1 MVINFS
7 KLNFRKRPNFII
19 RNFDGKAIGVLGH
32 IIKPEAIIRY
42 RDFSEISFTYPSHVN
57 GKKLSEYDLLTG
69 MRIIDVEGF
78 GQFILHNPAENDN
91 GVKSSKSC
99 SGYSL
104 EYEFTN
110 KSISLE
116 EGTYNFWNPFA
127 PDSTILGII
136 LSEMPSWSLGTV
148 SSSLIGKYR
157 TFSVD
162 GLSIY
167 DFMKS
172 ELEKTYECVFDF
184 DTYNR
189 KINVRNKYDT
199 VPTKPVYISTSNL
212 AKEIVVEEDIDD
224 LFTVLDV
231 NGADGVD
238 IRSVNPMGEN
248 RIYNLDS
255 YMTEEYF
262 SADII
267 QKWNR
272 WKITFESYQTLYYSI
287 VIAQNMQISRYA
299 TESAVLT
306 DMQGELTG
314 LESQKAALLQAVAMD
329 SSLQSKLNTVNSQI
343 KFKESEINSQN
354 SLLTTIQNQISNYTS
369 QLKQINKETAFS
381 SFFTDNELKIL
392 DRYFKCG
399 SLTDS
404 SFVASEVDSYSSE
417 SSVTRGLSS
426 VFNIANCTAVR
437 MATYTSDIT
446 FYTIR
451 GGFINVNDSQLKL
464 NADVVSGTLQVN
476 RDNTFVMSLYLN
488 QGSING
494 NTFPSGTLSLTGR
507 LYTNVSYGDTSIRIN
522 TSATTAYMTYET
534 SEYQRMS
541 IAWDLFEYGKDV
553 LDKKAYPVYHF
564 TVDSSNFFAIDD
576 FVSFAKEFTLGERIY
591 LHLNMGVIEPIVT
604 GVSVEFDDL
613 SKLELEFA
621 SDFQIKNGKFSFLDN
636 LDESVSISKT
646 LDFNQF
652 NYSNFVNSGANTNI
666 KKFMDSALDTMK
678 NMILSGTHNEITI
691 DQAGLR
697 CRKYDEASGG
707 YSPKQIWMAHNAL
720 MFTND
725 GWNSAT
731 IGIGEFV
738 DKNLGSLYGIVTP
751 ALVGTI
757 LAGNNLIIESE
768 KTDGGVAVFKMDGE
782 GASLHNASFNLYG
795 STGGR
800 IDLGAVF
807 GIVGGGDKNTMFYYN
822 SKGQPTGV
830 RTANNRSVTRIAN
843 LASNDTPN
851 ANFWIDMYGDVY
863 LKGTIDAVAGIF
875 RGSLEVG
882 GPTAFRVD
890 SQGNLSIGGTATNPN
905 FYVDANGNMRAK
917 SADIKGRVDASS
929 LYIGGRNIL
938 TNTSGSNNLATSSS
952 KIDSDYLDLYGIT
965 IRNKSTNAVTFQ
977 VTDNGAVTINGNIT
991 MGAGSSINWATVDE
1005 INPTMS
1011 QAYQR
1016 ANGAYNYA
1024 DDAWRYAGDAYTRAN
1039 GAYNLAYDALDDAD
1053 AAYRYANDAYNFAW
1067 DNRCNDLNVFNVLTS
1082 GGTRF
1087 GIFSDSYGGRL
1098 YINANYIRSGTID
1111 ADIVTLG
1118 TRTGGFCCAQGSD
1131 GIRVTNGAKMYG
1143 SAGPYADYYVFVSNA
1158 GALMSG
1164 GSAQFYCAGSSIH
1177 ANREIT
1183 VDSDR
1188 RFKNN
1193 ILYNID
1199 RYEDFFLK
1207 LNPAS
1212 FLLNKQEDK
1221 KRHIGF
1227 IAQDVEAVR
1236 NECGL
1241 SEDELALLETFERED
1256 ENSELQ
1262 TYYGIRYG
1270 EIIPVCVHM
1279 IQKLFKE
1286 IERLKCQ
1293 IKEDD

>member
-189 KINVRNKYDT
+189 KINVRNKYNT

-863 LKGTIDAVAGIF
+863 LKGTINAVAGIF

>member
-1 MVINFS
+1 MVVNFS
-7 KLNFRKRPNFII
+7 KIDLHKRPNFIV

-32 IIKPEAIIRY
+32 IINPTADIRY
-42 RDFSEISFTYPSHVN
+42 NEISQISFEYPSHVN
-57 GKKLSEYDLLTG
+57 GKKLNEYDLLTG

-78 GQFILHNPAENDN
+78 GQFTLHNPEENDK
-91 GVKSSKSC
+91 GVKSSKIC

-136 LSEMPSWSLGTV
+136 LSEMPSWNLGTV
-148 SSSLIGKYR
+148 STRLIGKYR

-162 GLSIY
+162 GVSIY

-172 ELEKTYECVFDF
+172 DLEKTYECIFDF
-184 DTYNR
+184 DTYKR
-189 KINVRNKYDT
+189 EINVRSKYDV
-199 VPTKPVYISTSNL
+199 VPTKPVYIATNNL
-212 AKEIVVEEDIDD
+212 AKEIVVEENIDD

-231 NGADGVD
+231 NGAEGVD

-262 SADII
+262 SASII
-267 QKWNR
+267 QKWNN
-272 WKITFESYQTLYYSI
+272 WKLTFENYQTLYYSL
-287 VIAQNMQISRYA
+287 VVAQNMQISRYA

-306 DMQGELTG
+306 DLQGELTG

-329 SSLQSKLNTVNSQI
+329 SSLNSKLSTINSQI
-343 KFKESEINSQN
+343 QAKENQITSQKN
-354 SLLTTIQNQISNYTS
+354 LLTQIKSQANSYTS

-417 SSVTRGLSS
+417 SSVVRNFSS
-426 VFNIANCTAVR
+426 TFEIENCTTVR
-437 MATYTSDIT
+437 MSTYTNDIT

-451 GGFINVNDSQLKL
+451 GGSINVNNAQFKL
-464 NADVVSGTLQVN
+464 NSEVVSGTLQVN
-476 RDNTFVMSLYLN
+476 RDNTFVMSLYLSR
-488 QGSING
+488 GTIND
-494 NTFPSGTLSLTGR
+494 NKFPSGTLSLTGR
-507 LYTNVSYGDTSIRIN
+507 LYTNVSYTDTSIRFN
-522 TSATTAYMTYET
+522 TSSTTAYMTYET

-541 IAWDLFEYGKDV
+541 IAWDLFEYGKEI
-553 LDKKAYPVYHF
+553 LDIKAYPVYHF

-591 LHLNMGVIEPIVT
+591 LHLSMGVIEPIVT
-604 GVSVEFDDL
+604 GISIDFDDL
-613 SKLELEFA
+613 TQLELEFA
-621 SDFQIKNGKFSFLDN
+621 SDFQVKNGKFSLLDN
-636 LDESVSISKT
+636 LDQSVSVSKT

-666 KKFMDSALDTMK
+666 KKFMESALDTMK

-725 GWNSAT
+725 GWNTAT

-768 KTDGGVAVFKMDGE
+768 KTDGGIAIFKMDGE

-830 RTANNRSVTRIAN
+830 RTEKNRSVTRIAY
-843 LASNDTPN
+843 LASGDVPN

-863 LKGTIDAVAGIF
+863 LKGVIDAVGGIF

-905 FYVDANGNMRAK
+905 FYVDANGNVRAK
-917 SADIKGRVDASS
+917 SADIKGRIDASS
-929 LYIGGRNIL
+929 LYVGGKNIL
-938 TNTSGSNNLATSSS
+938 TNTTGSNHLATGNS
-952 KIDSDYLDLYGIT
+952 KISSDYLDLYGIT
-965 IRNKSTNAVTFQ
+965 IRNKATNAVTFQ
-977 VTDNGAVTINGNIT
+977 VSDSGVITINGNVT
-991 MGAGSSINWATVDE
+991 MGAGSKIEWSTVDQIGE
-1005 INPTMS
+1005 DPSVTNLRNTVNNRVSDLQLDMTNMQNNINHQFNLITQDVDYKMSWMQDDINDLSYNLNLVKNNMLSQWEVQNIASTVITDKLIQAPTI
-1011 QAYQR
+1011 Q
-1016 ANGAYNYA
+1016 GAYIQ
-1024 DDAWRYAGDAYTRAN
+1024 
-1039 GAYNLAYDALDDAD
+1039 
-1053 AAYRYANDAYNFAW
+1053 
-1067 DNRCNDLNVFNVLTS
+1067 
-1082 GGTRF
+1082 GGTMQGVRF
-1087 GIFSDSYGGRL
+1087 Y
-1098 YINANYIRSGTID
+1098 
-1111 ADIVTLG
+1111 LG
-1118 TRTGGFCCAQGSD
+1118 SFGSIYDGYGSD
-1131 GIRVTNGAKMYG
+1131 GINWTELIQIESSRGIAISARDGLRLEAGDGLWLNCEVHVRV
-1143 SAGPYADYYVFVSNA
+1143 
-1158 GALMSG
+1158 G
-1164 GSAQFYCAGSSIH
+1164 GSWV
-1177 ANREIT
+1177 RL
-1183 VDSDR
+1183 SD
-1188 RFKNN
+1188 
-1193 ILYNID
+1193 
-1199 RYEDFFLK
+1199 
-1207 LNPAS
+1207 A
-1212 FLLNKQEDK
+1212 
-1221 KRHIGF
+1221 
-1227 IAQDVEAVR
+1227 
-1236 NECGL
+1236 L
-1241 SEDELALLETFERED
+1241 S
-1256 ENSELQ
+1256 
-1262 TYYGIRYG
+1262 
-1270 EIIPVCVHM
+1270 
-1279 IQKLFKE
+1279 K
-1286 IERLKCQ
+1286 
-1293 IKEDD
+1293 

>member
-189 KINVRNKYDT
+189 KINVRNKYNT

-1067 DNRCNDLNVFNVLTS
+1067 NNRCNDLNVFNVLTN

>member
-189 KINVRNKYDT
+189 KINVRNKYNT

-437 MATYTSDIT
+437 MATYTSNIT

-1143 SAGPYADYYVFVSNA
+1143 SAGPYTDYYVFVSNA

-1262 TYYGIRYG
+1262 IYYGIRYG

>member
-189 KINVRNKYDT
+189 KINVRNKYNT

-1053 AAYRYANDAYNFAW
+1053 AAYRYANDVYKFAW

>member
-116 EGTYNFWNPFA
+116 EGTYNFWNSFA

-399 SLTDS
+399 SLADS

-1262 TYYGIRYG
+1262 IYYGIRYG

>member
-1 MVINFS
+1 MVVNFS
-7 KLNFRKRPNFII
+7 KIDLHKRPNFIV

-32 IIKPEAIIRY
+32 IINPTADIRY
-42 RDFSEISFTYPSHVN
+42 NEISQISFEYPSHVN
-57 GKKLSEYDLLTG
+57 GKKLNEYDLLTG

-78 GQFILHNPAENDN
+78 GQFTLHNPEENDK
-91 GVKSSKSC
+91 GVKSSKIC

-136 LSEMPSWSLGTV
+136 LSEMPSWNLGTV
-148 SSSLIGKYR
+148 STRLIGKYR

-162 GLSIY
+162 GVSIY

-172 ELEKTYECVFDF
+172 DLEKTYECIFDF
-184 DTYNR
+184 DTYKR
-189 KINVRNKYDT
+189 EINVRSKYDV
-199 VPTKPVYISTSNL
+199 VPTKPVYIATNNL
-212 AKEIVVEEDIDD
+212 AKEIVVEENIDD

-231 NGADGVD
+231 NGAEGVD

-262 SADII
+262 SASII
-267 QKWNR
+267 QKWNN
-272 WKITFESYQTLYYSI
+272 WKLTFENYQTLYYSL
-287 VIAQNMQISRYA
+287 VVAQNMQISRYA

-306 DMQGELTG
+306 DLQGELTG

-329 SSLQSKLNTVNSQI
+329 SSLNSKLSTINSQI
-343 KFKESEINSQN
+343 QAKENQITSQKN
-354 SLLTTIQNQISNYTS
+354 LLTQIKSQANSYTS

-417 SSVTRGLSS
+417 SSVVRNFSS
-426 VFNIANCTAVR
+426 TFEIENCTTVR
-437 MATYTSDIT
+437 MSTYTNDIT

-451 GGFINVNDSQLKL
+451 GGSINVNNAQFKL
-464 NADVVSGTLQVN
+464 NSEVVSGTLQVN
-476 RDNTFVMSLYLN
+476 RDNTFVMSLYLSR
-488 QGSING
+488 GTIND
-494 NTFPSGTLSLTGR
+494 NKFPSGTLSLTGR
-507 LYTNVSYGDTSIRIN
+507 LYTNVSYTDTSIRFN
-522 TSATTAYMTYET
+522 TSSTTAYMTYET

-541 IAWDLFEYGKDV
+541 IAWDLFEYGKEI
-553 LDKKAYPVYHF
+553 LDIKAYPVYHF

-591 LHLNMGVIEPIVT
+591 LHLSMGVIEPIVT
-604 GVSVEFDDL
+604 GISIDFDDL
-613 SKLELEFA
+613 TQLELEFA
-621 SDFQIKNGKFSFLDN
+621 SDFQVKNGKFSWLDN
-636 LDESVSISKT
+636 LDQSVSVSKT

-666 KKFMDSALDTMK
+666 KKFMESALDTMK

-725 GWNSAT
+725 GWNTAT

-768 KTDGGVAVFKMDGE
+768 KTDGGIAIFKMDGE

-830 RTANNRSVTRIAN
+830 RTEKNRSVTRIAY
-843 LASNDTPN
+843 LASGDVPN

-863 LKGTIDAVAGIF
+863 LKGVIDAVGGIF

-905 FYVDANGNMRAK
+905 FYVDANGNVRAK
-917 SADIKGRVDASS
+917 SADIKGRIDASS
-929 LYIGGRNIL
+929 LYVGGKNIL
-938 TNTSGSNNLATSSS
+938 TNTTGSNHLATGNS
-952 KIDSDYLDLYGIT
+952 KISSDYLDLYGIT
-965 IRNKSTNAVTFQ
+965 IRNKATNAVTFQ
-977 VTDNGAVTINGNIT
+977 VSDSGVITINGNVT
-991 MGAGSSINWATVDE
+991 MGAGSKIEWSTVDQIGE
-1005 INPTMS
+1005 DPSVTNLRNTVNNRVSDLQLDMTNMQNNINHQFNLITQDVDYKMSWMQDDINDLSYNLNLVKNNMLSQWEVQNIASTVITDKLIQAPTI
-1011 QAYQR
+1011 Q
-1016 ANGAYNYA
+1016 GAYIQ
-1024 DDAWRYAGDAYTRAN
+1024 
-1039 GAYNLAYDALDDAD
+1039 
-1053 AAYRYANDAYNFAW
+1053 
-1067 DNRCNDLNVFNVLTS
+1067 
-1082 GGTRF
+1082 GGTMQGVRF
-1087 GIFSDSYGGRL
+1087 Y
-1098 YINANYIRSGTID
+1098 
-1111 ADIVTLG
+1111 LG
-1118 TRTGGFCCAQGSD
+1118 SFGSIYDGYGSD
-1131 GIRVTNGAKMYG
+1131 GINWTELIQIESSRGIAISARDGLRLEAGDGLWLNCEVHVRV
-1143 SAGPYADYYVFVSNA
+1143 
-1158 GALMSG
+1158 G
-1164 GSAQFYCAGSSIH
+1164 GSWV
-1177 ANREIT
+1177 RL
-1183 VDSDR
+1183 SD
-1188 RFKNN
+1188 
-1193 ILYNID
+1193 
-1199 RYEDFFLK
+1199 
-1207 LNPAS
+1207 A
-1212 FLLNKQEDK
+1212 
-1221 KRHIGF
+1221 
-1227 IAQDVEAVR
+1227 
-1236 NECGL
+1236 L
-1241 SEDELALLETFERED
+1241 S
-1256 ENSELQ
+1256 
-1262 TYYGIRYG
+1262 
-1270 EIIPVCVHM
+1270 
-1279 IQKLFKE
+1279 K
-1286 IERLKCQ
+1286 
-1293 IKEDD
+1293 

>member
-1143 SAGPYADYYVFVSNA
+1143 SAGPYADYYVFVSNT

-1262 TYYGIRYG
+1262 IYYGIRYG

>member
-1143 SAGPYADYYVFVSNA
+1143 SAGPSADYYVFVSNA

-1262 TYYGIRYG
+1262 IYYGIRYG

>member
-42 RDFSEISFTYPSHVN
+42 RDFSEIFFTYPSHVN

-78 GQFILHNPAENDN
+78 GQFILHNPAENDK

-553 LDKKAYPVYHF
+553 LYKKAYPVYHF

-1262 TYYGIRYG
+1262 IYYGIRYG

>member
-7 KLNFRKRPNFII
+7 KLNFRNRPNFII

-1262 TYYGIRYG
+1262 IYYGIRYG

>member
-1 MVINFS
+1 MVVNFS
-7 KLNFRKRPNFII
+7 KIDLRKRPNFIV
-19 RNFDGKAIGVLGH
+19 RNFDGTAIGVLGY
-32 IIKPEAIIRY
+32 IINPTAEIRY
-42 RDFSEISFTYPSHVN
+42 NEISEISFEYPSHVN
-57 GKKLSEYDLLTG
+57 GEKLNEYDLLTG

-78 GQFILHNPAENDN
+78 GQFTLHNPQENDN
-91 GVKSSKSC
+91 GVKSSKTC

-116 EGTYNFWNPFA
+116 EGTYNFWNPFT

-148 SSSLIGKYR
+148 SSRLIGKYR

-189 KINVRNKYDT
+189 KINVRSKYDAI
-199 VPTKPVYISTSNL
+199 PTKPVYISTNNL
-212 AKEIVVEEDIDD
+212 AKEISVEEDIDD

-255 YMTEEYF
+255 YMTKEYF
-262 SADII
+262 SESII
-267 QKWNR
+267 QKWNS
-272 WKITFESYQTLYYSI
+272 WKTTFDNNQPLYYSL
-287 VIAQNMQISRYA
+287 VIAQNMQISRYS

-306 DMQGELTG
+306 DLQGELTG

-329 SSLQSKLNTVNSQI
+329 SSLNSKLNTVNSQI
-343 KFKESEINSQN
+343 RSKEGEISSQKN
-354 SLLTTIQNQISNYTS
+354 LLTTIQNQIKGYTS

-381 SFFTDNELKIL
+381 AFFTDNELKIL

-417 SSVTRGLSS
+417 SSVIRGLSS
-426 VFNIANCTAVR
+426 VFNITNCTTIR
-437 MATYTSDIT
+437 KATYTSDIT

-451 GGFINVNDSQLKL
+451 GGTLNVNNSQLKL
-464 NADVVSGTLQVN
+464 DTEVVNGTLQVN

-488 QGSING
+488 RGSINSD
-494 NTFPSGTLSLTGR
+494 TFPSGTLSLTGR
-507 LYTNVSYGDTSIRIN
+507 LYTSVSYSDTSIRIA
-522 TSATTAYMTYET
+522 TSSTTAYMTYMT

-541 IAWDLFEYGKDV
+541 IAWDLFEYGKEV
-553 LDKKAYPVYHF
+553 LDTKAYPVYHF

-576 FVSFAKEFTLGERIY
+576 FISFAKEFTLGERIY
-591 LHLNMGVIEPIVT
+591 LHLSMGVIEPIVT
-604 GVSVEFDDL
+604 GVSIDFDDL
-613 SKLELEFA
+613 TQLELEFA
-621 SDFQIKNGKFSFLDN
+621 SDFQVKNGKFSWLDN
-636 LDESVSISKT
+636 LDQSVSISKT

-666 KKFMDSALDTMK
+666 KKFMESALDTMK

-768 KTDGGVAVFKMDGE
+768 KTDGGIAVFKMDGE

-795 STGGR
+795 SSGGR

-807 GIVGGGDKNTMFYYN
+807 GIVGGGNKNTLFYYN

-830 RTANNRSVTRIAN
+830 RTEKGRSVTRIAN
-843 LASNDTPN
+843 LTSNDAPN

-863 LKGTIDAVAGIF
+863 LKGTIDAVGGIF

-917 SADIKGRVDASS
+917 NGEFKGRVDASS
-929 LYIGGRNIL
+929 LYVGGRNIL
-938 TNTSGSNNLATSSS
+938 TNTTGSNNLATSSS

-965 IRNKSTNAVTFQ
+965 IRNKSTNGITFQ
-977 VTDNGAVTINGNIT
+977 VSDSGVVTINGNIT
-991 MGAGSSINWATVDE
+991 MGAGSKIQWNAVDQIGEDPSVTLLRNSVNNQVSNLQLDMTNMENSMNHQFNIINQNVDYRMSWMQDD
-1005 INPTMS
+1005 INDIEYNLNLVKNNMLSSWEVQNIASTLITDKLIQAPTI
-1011 QAYQR
+1011 Q
-1016 ANGAYNYA
+1016 GAYIQ
-1024 DDAWRYAGDAYTRAN
+1024 
-1039 GAYNLAYDALDDAD
+1039 
-1053 AAYRYANDAYNFAW
+1053 
-1067 DNRCNDLNVFNVLTS
+1067 
-1082 GGTRF
+1082 GGTMQGVRF
-1087 GIFSDSYGGRL
+1087 YLGSF
-1098 YINANYIRSGTID
+1098 GTIYD
-1111 ADIVTLG
+1111 G
-1118 TRTGGFCCAQGSD
+1118 YGSD
-1131 GIRVTNGAKMYG
+1131 GVNYTELVQIQSSRGIAISASNGLRLEGGGGIWLNGDVHVRV
-1143 SAGPYADYYVFVSNA
+1143 
-1158 GALMSG
+1158 G
-1164 GSAQFYCAGSSIH
+1164 GSWVNLATA
-1177 ANREIT
+1177 
-1183 VDSDR
+1183 
-1188 RFKNN
+1188 
-1193 ILYNID
+1193 
-1199 RYEDFFLK
+1199 
-1207 LNPAS
+1207 
-1212 FLLNKQEDK
+1212 
-1221 KRHIGF
+1221 
-1227 IAQDVEAVR
+1227 
-1236 NECGL
+1236 L
-1241 SEDELALLETFERED
+1241 S
-1256 ENSELQ
+1256 
-1262 TYYGIRYG
+1262 
-1270 EIIPVCVHM
+1270 
-1279 IQKLFKE
+1279 K
-1286 IERLKCQ
+1286 
-1293 IKEDD
+1293 

>member
-189 KINVRNKYDT
+189 KINVRNKYNT

-1183 VDSDR
+1183 IDSDR

>member
-189 KINVRNKYDT
+189 KINVRNKYNT

-1158 GALMSG
+1158 GASMSG

>member
-1 MVINFS
+1 LVINFS

-189 KINVRNKYDT
+189 KINVRNKYNT

-476 RDNTFVMSLYLN
+476 RDNTFIMSLYLN

-1053 AAYRYANDAYNFAW
+1053 AAYRYANDVYNFAW

>member
-1 MVINFS
+1 MVVNFS
-7 KLNFRKRPNFII
+7 KIDLRKRPNFIV
-19 RNFDGKAIGVLGH
+19 RNFDGTAIGVLGH
-32 IIKPEAIIRY
+32 IINPTAEIRY
-42 RDFSEISFTYPSHVN
+42 NEISEIAFEYPSHIN

-69 MRIIDVEGF
+69 MRIVDVEGF
-78 GQFILHNPAENDN
+78 GQFILHNPEENDT
-91 GVKSSKSC
+91 GVKASKTC

-116 EGTYNFWNPFA
+116 EGTYNFWNPFT

-148 SSSLIGKYR
+148 SSRLIGKYR

-189 KINVRNKYDT
+189 RINVRSKYDA
-199 VPTKPVYISTSNL
+199 VPTKPVYISTNNL

-255 YMTEEYF
+255 YMTKEYF
-262 SADII
+262 SESII
-267 QKWNR
+267 QKWNN
-272 WKITFESYQTLYYSI
+272 WKTTFDSYQTLYYSL

-306 DMQGELTG
+306 DLQGELTG

-329 SSLQSKLNTVNSQI
+329 SSLNSKLNTVNSQI
-343 KFKESEINSQN
+343 RSKESEISSQKN
-354 SLLTTIQNQISNYTS
+354 LLTTIQNQVAGYTN

-404 SFVASEVDSYSSE
+404 SFVASEVDSYSAE
-417 SSVTRGLSS
+417 SSVIRGLSS
-426 VFNIANCTAVR
+426 VFNITNCTTVR
-437 MATYTSDIT
+437 RTTYTSDIT

-451 GGFINVNDSQLKL
+451 GGTINVSNSQLKL
-464 NADVVSGTLQVN
+464 NAEVVNGTLQVN

-488 QGSING
+488 RGSINDT
-494 NTFPSGTLSLTGR
+494 TFPSGTLSLTGS
-507 LYTNVSYGDTSIRIN
+507 LYTNVSYTDTSIRIT
-522 TSATTAYMTYET
+522 TSSTTAYMTYVA

-541 IAWDLFEYGKDV
+541 IAWDLFEYGKEV

-591 LHLNMGVIEPIVT
+591 LHLSMGVIEPIVT
-604 GVSVEFDDL
+604 GVSIEFDDL
-613 SKLELEFA
+613 TKLELEFA
-621 SDFQIKNGKFSFLDN
+621 SDFQVKNGKFSWLDN
-636 LDESVSISKT
+636 LDQSVSISKT

-666 KKFMDSALDTMK
+666 KKFMESALDTMK

-725 GWNSAT
+725 GWNTAT

-795 STGGR
+795 NSGGR

-807 GIVGGGDKNTMFYYN
+807 GIVGGGDKNTLFYYN

-830 RTANNRSVTRIAN
+830 RTEKNRSVTRIAN
-843 LASNDTPN
+843 LASGDVPN

-863 LKGTIDAVAGIF
+863 LKGVIDAVGGIF

-905 FYVDANGNMRAK
+905 FYVDANGNVRAK
-917 SADIKGRVDASS
+917 SADIKGRIDASS
-929 LYIGGRNIL
+929 LYVGGKNIL
-938 TNTSGSNNLATSSS
+938 TNTTGSNHLATSSS

-965 IRNKSTNAVTFQ
+965 IRNKATNAVTFQ
-977 VTDNGAVTINGNIT
+977 VSDSGIVTINGNIT
-991 MGAGSSINWATVDE
+991 MGAGSRIEWNAVDQVGEDPKVTDLRNTVNNRVSDLQLDMTNLQNNVNHQFNMITQDVDYRMSWMQDDINDISYNLNLVQNNMLSQWEVQNIASTVITDTL
-1005 INPTMS
+1005 IRAPTI
-1011 QAYQR
+1011 Q
-1016 ANGAYNYA
+1016 GAYIQ
-1024 DDAWRYAGDAYTRAN
+1024 
-1039 GAYNLAYDALDDAD
+1039 
-1053 AAYRYANDAYNFAW
+1053 
-1067 DNRCNDLNVFNVLTS
+1067 
-1082 GGTRF
+1082 GGTMQGVRF
-1087 GIFSDSYGGRL
+1087 YLGSF
-1098 YINANYIRSGTID
+1098 GTIYD
-1111 ADIVTLG
+1111 G
-1118 TRTGGFCCAQGSD
+1118 YGSD
-1131 GIRVTNGAKMYG
+1131 GISYTDLVQIQSSRGIAISASNGLRLDAGGGIWLNGDVHVRV
-1143 SAGPYADYYVFVSNA
+1143 
-1158 GALMSG
+1158 G
-1164 GSAQFYCAGSSIH
+1164 GSWVNLATA
-1177 ANREIT
+1177 
-1183 VDSDR
+1183 
-1188 RFKNN
+1188 
-1193 ILYNID
+1193 
-1199 RYEDFFLK
+1199 
-1207 LNPAS
+1207 
-1212 FLLNKQEDK
+1212 LNK
-1221 KRHIGF
+1221 
-1227 IAQDVEAVR
+1227 
-1236 NECGL
+1236 
-1241 SEDELALLETFERED
+1241 
-1256 ENSELQ
+1256 
-1262 TYYGIRYG
+1262 
-1270 EIIPVCVHM
+1270 
-1279 IQKLFKE
+1279 
-1286 IERLKCQ
+1286 
-1293 IKEDD
+1293 

>member
-952 KIDSDYLDLYGIT
+952 KSL
-965 IRNKSTNAVTFQ
+965 F
-977 VTDNGAVTINGNIT
+977 NI
-991 MGAGSSINWATVDE
+991 
-1005 INPTMS
+1005 
-1011 QAYQR
+1011 
-1016 ANGAYNYA
+1016 
-1024 DDAWRYAGDAYTRAN
+1024 
-1039 GAYNLAYDALDDAD
+1039 
-1053 AAYRYANDAYNFAW
+1053 F
-1067 DNRCNDLNVFNVLTS
+1067 
-1082 GGTRF
+1082 
-1087 GIFSDSYGGRL
+1087 
-1098 YINANYIRSGTID
+1098 
-1111 ADIVTLG
+1111 
-1118 TRTGGFCCAQGSD
+1118 
-1131 GIRVTNGAKMYG
+1131 
-1143 SAGPYADYYVFVSNA
+1143 
-1158 GALMSG
+1158 
-1164 GSAQFYCAGSSIH
+1164 
-1177 ANREIT
+1177 
-1183 VDSDR
+1183 
-1188 RFKNN
+1188 
-1193 ILYNID
+1193 
-1199 RYEDFFLK
+1199 
-1207 LNPAS
+1207 
-1212 FLLNKQEDK
+1212 
-1221 KRHIGF
+1221 
-1227 IAQDVEAVR
+1227 
-1236 NECGL
+1236 
-1241 SEDELALLETFERED
+1241 
-1256 ENSELQ
+1256 
-1262 TYYGIRYG
+1262 
-1270 EIIPVCVHM
+1270 
-1279 IQKLFKE
+1279 
-1286 IERLKCQ
+1286 
-1293 IKEDD
+1293 

>member
-78 GQFILHNPAENDN
+78 GQFILHNPEENDN

-116 EGTYNFWNPFA
+116 EGTYNFWNPFT

-136 LSEMPSWSLGTV
+136 LSEMPSWSLGTI

-189 KINVRNKYDT
+189 KINVRNKYDA

-238 IRSVNPMGEN
+238 IRSVNPTGEN

-255 YMTEEYF
+255 YMTEKYF
-262 SADII
+262 SVDII

-272 WKITFESYQTLYYSI
+272 WKTTFESYQTLYYSI
-287 VIAQNMQISRYA
+287 VIAQNMQISRHA

-426 VFNIANCTAVR
+426 VFNITNCTAIR
-437 MATYTSDIT
+437 KATYTSDIT

-451 GGFINVNDSQLKL
+451 GGSINVNNSQLKL

-494 NTFPSGTLSLTGR
+494 NLFPSGTLSLTGR
-507 LYTNVSYGDTSIRIN
+507 LYTNVSYDDTYIRIS

-591 LHLNMGVIEPIVT
+591 LHLNMGVIKPIVT

-697 CRKYDEASGG
+697 CRKYDETSGS

-800 IDLGAVF
+800 IDLGAVL
-807 GIVGGGDKNTMFYYN
+807 GIVGGGNKNTMFYYN

-830 RTANNRSVTRIAN
+830 RTAKNRSVTRIAN
-843 LASNDTPN
+843 LASGDTPN

-882 GPTAFRVD
+882 GSTAFRVD

-917 SADIKGRVDASS
+917 SANIKGRVDASS

-1016 ANGAYNYA
+1016 ANGAYNHA

-1039 GAYNLAYDALDDAD
+1039 GAYNLAYDAIDDAD
-1053 AAYRYANDAYNFAW
+1053 AAYRHANDAYNFAW

-1082 GGTRF
+1082 GGTQF

-1143 SAGPYADYYVFVSNA
+1143 SAGPYADYYVFVSDA
-1158 GALMSG
+1158 GAIMSG
-1164 GSAQFYCAGSSIH
+1164 GSAQFYCASSSIH

>member
-189 KINVRNKYDT
+189 KINVRNKYNT

-725 GWNSAT
+725 GWNTAT

>member
-1 MVINFS
+1 MVVNFS
-7 KLNFRKRPNFII
+7 KIDLHKRPNFIV

-32 IIKPEAIIRY
+32 IINPTADIQY
-42 RDFSEISFTYPSHVN
+42 NEISQISFEYPSHVN
-57 GKKLSEYDLLTG
+57 GKKLNEYDLLTG

-78 GQFILHNPAENDN
+78 GQFTLHNPEENDK
-91 GVKSSKSC
+91 GVKSSKIC

-136 LSEMPSWSLGTV
+136 LSEMPSWNLGTV
-148 SSSLIGKYR
+148 STRLIGKYR

-162 GLSIY
+162 GVSIY

-172 ELEKTYECVFDF
+172 DLEKTYECIFDF
-184 DTYNR
+184 DTYKR
-189 KINVRNKYDT
+189 EINVRSKYDV
-199 VPTKPVYISTSNL
+199 VPTKPVYIATNNL
-212 AKEIVVEEDIDD
+212 AKEIVVEENIDD

-231 NGADGVD
+231 NGAEGVD

-262 SADII
+262 SASII
-267 QKWNR
+267 QKWNN
-272 WKITFESYQTLYYSI
+272 WKLTFENYQTLYYSL
-287 VIAQNMQISRYA
+287 VVAQNMQISRYA

-306 DMQGELTG
+306 DLQGELTG

-329 SSLQSKLNTVNSQI
+329 SSLNSKLSTINSQI
-343 KFKESEINSQN
+343 QAKENQITSQKN
-354 SLLTTIQNQISNYTS
+354 LLTQIKSQANSYTS

-417 SSVTRGLSS
+417 SSVVRNFSS
-426 VFNIANCTAVR
+426 TFEIENCTTVR
-437 MATYTSDIT
+437 MSTYTNDIT

-451 GGFINVNDSQLKL
+451 GGSINVNNAQFKL
-464 NADVVSGTLQVN
+464 NSEVVSGTLQVN
-476 RDNTFVMSLYLN
+476 RDNTFVMSLYLSR
-488 QGSING
+488 GTIND
-494 NTFPSGTLSLTGR
+494 NKFPSGTLSLTGR
-507 LYTNVSYGDTSIRIN
+507 LYTNVSYTDTSIRFN
-522 TSATTAYMTYET
+522 TSSTTAYMTYET

-541 IAWDLFEYGKDV
+541 IAWDLFEYGKEI
-553 LDKKAYPVYHF
+553 LDIKAYPVYHF

-591 LHLNMGVIEPIVT
+591 LHLSMGVIEPIVT
-604 GVSVEFDDL
+604 GISIDFDDL
-613 SKLELEFA
+613 TQLELEFA
-621 SDFQIKNGKFSFLDN
+621 SDFQVKNGKFSWLDN
-636 LDESVSISKT
+636 LDQSVSVSKT

-666 KKFMDSALDTMK
+666 KKFMESALDTMK

-725 GWNSAT
+725 GWNTAT

-768 KTDGGVAVFKMDGE
+768 KTDGGIAIFKMDGE

-830 RTANNRSVTRIAN
+830 RTEKNRSVTRIAY
-843 LASNDTPN
+843 LASGDVPN

-863 LKGTIDAVAGIF
+863 LKGVIDAVGGIF

-905 FYVDANGNMRAK
+905 FYVDANGNVRAK
-917 SADIKGRVDASS
+917 SADIKGRIDASS
-929 LYIGGRNIL
+929 LYVGGKNIL
-938 TNTSGSNNLATSSS
+938 TNTTGSNHLATGNS
-952 KIDSDYLDLYGIT
+952 KISSDYLDLYGIT
-965 IRNKSTNAVTFQ
+965 IRNKATNAVTFQ
-977 VTDNGAVTINGNIT
+977 VSDSGVITINGNVT
-991 MGAGSSINWATVDE
+991 MGAGSKIEWSTVDQIGE
-1005 INPTMS
+1005 DPSVTNLRNTVNNRVSDLQLDMTNMQNNINHQFNLITQDVDYKMSWMQDDINDLSYNLNLVKNNMLSQWEVQNIASTVITDKLIQAPTI
-1011 QAYQR
+1011 Q
-1016 ANGAYNYA
+1016 GAYIQ
-1024 DDAWRYAGDAYTRAN
+1024 
-1039 GAYNLAYDALDDAD
+1039 
-1053 AAYRYANDAYNFAW
+1053 
-1067 DNRCNDLNVFNVLTS
+1067 
-1082 GGTRF
+1082 GGTMQGVRF
-1087 GIFSDSYGGRL
+1087 Y
-1098 YINANYIRSGTID
+1098 
-1111 ADIVTLG
+1111 LG
-1118 TRTGGFCCAQGSD
+1118 SFGSIYDGYGSD
-1131 GIRVTNGAKMYG
+1131 GINWTELIQIESSRGIAISARDGLRLEAGDGLWLNCEVHVRV
-1143 SAGPYADYYVFVSNA
+1143 
-1158 GALMSG
+1158 G
-1164 GSAQFYCAGSSIH
+1164 GSWV
-1177 ANREIT
+1177 RL
-1183 VDSDR
+1183 SD
-1188 RFKNN
+1188 
-1193 ILYNID
+1193 
-1199 RYEDFFLK
+1199 
-1207 LNPAS
+1207 A
-1212 FLLNKQEDK
+1212 
-1221 KRHIGF
+1221 
-1227 IAQDVEAVR
+1227 
-1236 NECGL
+1236 L
-1241 SEDELALLETFERED
+1241 S
-1256 ENSELQ
+1256 
-1262 TYYGIRYG
+1262 
-1270 EIIPVCVHM
+1270 
-1279 IQKLFKE
+1279 K
-1286 IERLKCQ
+1286 
-1293 IKEDD
+1293 

>member
-1 MVINFS
+1 MVVNFS
-7 KLNFRKRPNFII
+7 KIDLHKRPNFII

-32 IIKPEAIIRY
+32 IINPTAAIRY
-42 RDFSEISFTYPSHVN
+42 NEISEIAFEYPSHDN

-78 GQFILHNPAENDN
+78 GQFTLHNPEINDN
-91 GVKSSKSC
+91 GVKSSKIC

-116 EGTYNFWNPFA
+116 EGTYNFWNPFT

-148 SSSLIGKYR
+148 SSRLIGKYR

-189 KINVRNKYDT
+189 RINVRSKYDA
-199 VPTKPVYISTSNL
+199 VPTKPVYISTNNL

-255 YMTEEYF
+255 YMTKEYF
-262 SADII
+262 SDSII

-272 WKITFESYQTLYYSI
+272 WKTTFDSYQTLYYSL
-287 VIAQNMQISRYA
+287 VVAQNMQISRYT

-306 DMQGELTG
+306 DLQGELTG

-329 SSLQSKLNTVNSQI
+329 SSLNSKLNTVNAQI
-343 KFKESEINSQN
+343 HSKENEINSQKN
-354 SLLTTIQNQISNYTS
+354 LLTTIQSQVKSYTN
-369 QLKQINKETAFS
+369 QLKQINQETAFS

-417 SSVTRGLSS
+417 SSVVCGLSS
-426 VFNIANCTAVR
+426 VFNITNCTTVR
-437 MATYTSDIT
+437 KTTYTSDIT

-451 GGFINVNDSQLKL
+451 GGTIDVNNSQLKL
-464 NADVVSGTLQVN
+464 NSEVVNGTLQVN

-488 QGSING
+488 RGSING

-507 LYTNVSYGDTSIRIN
+507 LYTSVTYSDTSIRIA
-522 TSATTAYMTYET
+522 TSSTTAYMTYMT

-541 IAWDLFEYGKDV
+541 IAWDLFEYGKEV
-553 LDKKAYPVYHF
+553 LEKKAYPVYHF

-591 LHLNMGVIEPIVT
+591 LHLSMGVIEPIVT
-604 GVSVEFDDL
+604 GISIEFDDL
-613 SKLELEFA
+613 TQLELEFA
-621 SDFQIKNGKFSFLDN
+621 SDFQVKNGKFSWLDN
-636 LDESVSISKT
+636 LDQSVSVSKT

-666 KKFMDSALDTMK
+666 KKFMESALDTMK

-697 CRKYDEASGG
+697 CRKYDESSGG

-725 GWNSAT
+725 GWNTAT

-768 KTDGGVAVFKMDGE
+768 KTDGGIAIFKMDGE

-830 RTANNRSVTRIAN
+830 RTEKNRSVTRIAN
-843 LASNDTPN
+843 LASGDAPN
-851 ANFWIDMYGDVY
+851 ANFWIDMYGDVF
-863 LKGTIDAVAGIF
+863 LKGIIDAVGGIF

-905 FYVDANGNMRAK
+905 FYVDANGNVRAK
-917 SADIKGRVDASS
+917 NGDFKGRIDASS
-929 LYIGGRNIL
+929 LYVGGKNIL
-938 TNTSGSNNLATSSS
+938 TNTTGSNHLATSSS

-965 IRNKSTNAVTFQ
+965 IRNKATNAVTFQ
-977 VTDNGAVTINGNIT
+977 VSDSGIVTINGNVT
-991 MGAGSSINWATVDE
+991 MGAGSKIEWSTVDQIGE
-1005 INPTMS
+1005 DPSVTILRNTVNNQVSNLQIDMTNMENSMNHQFNLINQNVDYRMSWMQDDIDDISYNLNLVKNNMLSSWEVQNIASTVITDKLIQAPTI
-1011 QAYQR
+1011 Q
-1016 ANGAYNYA
+1016 GAYIQ
-1024 DDAWRYAGDAYTRAN
+1024 
-1039 GAYNLAYDALDDAD
+1039 
-1053 AAYRYANDAYNFAW
+1053 
-1067 DNRCNDLNVFNVLTS
+1067 
-1082 GGTRF
+1082 GGTMQGVRF
-1087 GIFSDSYGGRL
+1087 YLGSYGSIYDG
-1098 YINANYIRSGTID
+1098 Y
-1111 ADIVTLG
+1111 
-1118 TRTGGFCCAQGSD
+1118 GSD
-1131 GIRVTNGAKMYG
+1131 GVRWTELIQIESSRGIAISASDGLRLEGGGGIWLNGDVHVRV
-1143 SAGPYADYYVFVSNA
+1143 
-1158 GALMSG
+1158 G
-1164 GSAQFYCAGSSIH
+1164 GSWV
-1177 ANREIT
+1177 T
-1183 VDSDR
+1183 LSD
-1188 RFKNN
+1188 
-1193 ILYNID
+1193 
-1199 RYEDFFLK
+1199 
-1207 LNPAS
+1207 A
-1212 FLLNKQEDK
+1212 
-1221 KRHIGF
+1221 
-1227 IAQDVEAVR
+1227 
-1236 NECGL
+1236 L
-1241 SEDELALLETFERED
+1241 S
-1256 ENSELQ
+1256 
-1262 TYYGIRYG
+1262 
-1270 EIIPVCVHM
+1270 
-1279 IQKLFKE
+1279 K
-1286 IERLKCQ
+1286 
-1293 IKEDD
+1293 

>member
-299 TESAVLT
+299 TESAVLI

-1262 TYYGIRYG
+1262 IYYGIRYG

>member
-1 MVINFS
+1 MVINFA
-7 KLNFRKRPNFII
+7 KIDLRKRPNFIV
-19 RNFDGKAIGVLGH
+19 RNFDGTAIGVLGN
-32 IIKPEAIIRY
+32 ILRPTAQIRY
-42 RDFSEISFTYPSHVN
+42 NEVSEIEFEYPKYVN
-57 GKKLSEYDLLTG
+57 GKKLNEYDLLTG
-69 MRIIDVEGF
+69 MRIIDVDGF
-78 GQFILHNPAENDN
+78 GQFVLHNPEETDD
-91 GVKSSKSC
+91 GVKSIKTC

-116 EGTYNFWNPFA
+116 EGTYNFWNPFT

-148 SSSLIGKYR
+148 SNRLIGKYR

-162 GLSIY
+162 GKSIY

-172 ELEKTYECVFDF
+172 DLEKTYECVFD
-184 DTYNR
+184 YNR
-189 KINVRNKYDT
+189 KINVRSTYDAI
-199 VPTKPVYISTSNL
+199 PTKPVYIATTNL

-248 RIYNLDS
+248 KIYNLDS

-262 SADII
+262 SPSII
-267 QKWNR
+267 SKWNR
-272 WKITFESYQTLYYSI
+272 WKVTFDGYQTLYYSL
-287 VIAQNMQISRYA
+287 VVAQNMQISRYS

-306 DMQGELTG
+306 DLQGELTA
-314 LESQKAALLQAVAMD
+314 LESKKAALIQAVAMD
-329 SSLQSKLNTVNSQI
+329 SKMQSQLNTTN
-343 KFKESEINSQN
+343 SEIRAKENEISSQKN
-354 SLLTTIQNQISNYTS
+354 LLTQIQNQVNNYTS

-404 SFVASEVDSYSSE
+404 SFVASSVDSYSAE
-417 SSVTRGLSS
+417 SSITRGISAAFNLS
-426 VFNIANCTAVR
+426 NCTTVR
-437 MATYTSDIT
+437 RSTYTSDIT

-451 GGFINVNDSQLKL
+451 GGDINVNNTQLKL
-464 NADVVSGTLQVN
+464 SSEIVNGTLQVN
-476 RDNTFVMSLYLN
+476 RDNTFVMSLYLGR
-488 QGSING
+488 GSING
-494 NTFPSGTLSLTGR
+494 ESFPSGTLSLTGR
-507 LYTNVSYGDTSIRIN
+507 LYTSVSYTDTSLRIS
-522 TSATTAYMTYET
+522 TSSTTAYMTYEV

-541 IAWDLFEYGKDV
+541 IAWDLYEYGKEV
-553 LDKKAYPVYHF
+553 LDKKSSAVYHF
-564 TVDSSNFFAIDD
+564 SVDSSNFFAIDD
-576 FVSFAKEFTLGERIY
+576 FISFAKEFTLGERIY
-591 LHLNMGVIEPIVT
+591 LHIGMGVIEPIVT
-604 GVSVEFDDL
+604 GVEVEFDDL
-613 SKLELEFA
+613 TALELEFA
-621 SDFQIKNGKFSFLDN
+621 SDFQVKNGKFSWLDN
-636 LDESVSISKT
+636 LDQSVSISKT

-666 KKFMDSALDTMK
+666 KKFMESALDTMK

-768 KTDGGVAVFKMDGE
+768 KTDGGIAVFKMDGE

-795 STGGR
+795 SSGGR

-830 RTANNRSVTRIAN
+830 RTEKGRSVTRISS
-843 LASNDTPN
+843 LSSGDVPN

-863 LKGTIDAVAGIF
+863 LKGTIDAVSGIF

-890 SQGNLSIGGTATNPN
+890 KQGNLSIGGTATNPN
-905 FYVDANGNMRAK
+905 FYVDANGNMKAK

-929 LYIGGRNIL
+929 LYIGGKNIL
-938 TNTSGSNNLATSSS
+938 TNTSGSNHLATGSS

-965 IRNKSTNAVTFQ
+965 IRNKNTNGVTFQ
-977 VTDNGAVTINGNIT
+977 VSDSGVVTINGNIT
-991 MGAGSSINWATVDE
+991 MGAGSVINWATVDQSGE
-1005 INPTMS
+1005 NPQVTSLRNTVNNQISGLQTDMSNMRYDMNHQFNIINQDIDYRMSWMRDDINDIEYNLRLVQDNMLSNWEVQNIASTVITNKLIQAPTI
-1011 QAYQR
+1011 Q
-1016 ANGAYNYA
+1016 GAYIQ
-1024 DDAWRYAGDAYTRAN
+1024 
-1039 GAYNLAYDALDDAD
+1039 
-1053 AAYRYANDAYNFAW
+1053 
-1067 DNRCNDLNVFNVLTS
+1067 
-1082 GGTRF
+1082 GGTMQGVRF
-1087 GIFSDSYGGRL
+1087 Y
-1098 YINANYIRSGTID
+1098 
-1111 ADIVTLG
+1111 LG
-1118 TRTGGFCCAQGSD
+1118 SFGSIYDGYGSD
-1131 GIRVTNGAKMYG
+1131 GVRRTDLVYIESSRGIAIAASEGMRLEAGGGLWLNCDVHVRVGGRWTTL
-1143 SAGPYADYYVFVSNA
+1143 DE
-1158 GALMSG
+1158 ALS
-1164 GSAQFYCAGSSIH
+1164 
-1177 ANREIT
+1177 
-1183 VDSDR
+1183 
-1188 RFKNN
+1188 K
-1193 ILYNID
+1193 
-1199 RYEDFFLK
+1199 
-1207 LNPAS
+1207 
-1212 FLLNKQEDK
+1212 
-1221 KRHIGF
+1221 
-1227 IAQDVEAVR
+1227 
-1236 NECGL
+1236 
-1241 SEDELALLETFERED
+1241 
-1256 ENSELQ
+1256 
-1262 TYYGIRYG
+1262 
-1270 EIIPVCVHM
+1270 
-1279 IQKLFKE
+1279 
-1286 IERLKCQ
+1286 
-1293 IKEDD
+1293 

>member
-272 WKITFESYQTLYYSI
+272 WKITFESYQTLYHSI

-1262 TYYGIRYG
+1262 IYYGIRYG

>member
-189 KINVRNKYDT
+189 KINVRNKYNT

-1143 SAGPYADYYVFVSNA
+1143 SAGPYTDYYVFVSNA

>member
-1 MVINFS
+1 MVINFA
-7 KLNFRKRPNFII
+7 KIDLRKRPNFIV
-19 RNFDGKAIGVLGH
+19 RNFDGTAIGVLGN
-32 IIKPEAIIRY
+32 ILRPTAQIRY
-42 RDFSEISFTYPSHVN
+42 NEVSEIEFEYPKYIN
-57 GKKLSEYDLLTG
+57 GKKLNEYDLLTG

-78 GQFILHNPAENDN
+78 GQFILHNPVENDN

-189 KINVRNKYDT
+189 KINVRNKYNT

-255 YMTEEYF
+255 YITEEYF

-329 SSLQSKLNTVNSQI
+329 SSLQSNLNTVNSQI

>member
-189 KINVRNKYDT
+189 KINVRNKYNT

-1053 AAYRYANDAYNFAW
+1053 VAYRYANDAYNFAW
-1067 DNRCNDLNVFNVLTS
+1067 NNRCNDLNVFNVLTS

>member
-381 SFFTDNELKIL
+381 SFFTDKELKIL

-1262 TYYGIRYG
+1262 IYYGIRYG

>member
-189 KINVRNKYDT
+189 KINVRNKYNT

-476 RDNTFVMSLYLN
+476 RDNTFIMSLYLN

-1053 AAYRYANDAYNFAW
+1053 AAYRYANDVYNFAW

>member
-1 MVINFS
+1 MVINFA
-7 KLNFRKRPNFII
+7 KIDLRKRPNFIV
-19 RNFDGKAIGVLGH
+19 RNFDGTAIGVLGN
-32 IIKPEAIIRY
+32 ILRPTAQIRY
-42 RDFSEISFTYPSHVN
+42 NEVSEIEFEYPKYVN
-57 GKKLSEYDLLTG
+57 GKKLNEYDLLTG
-69 MRIIDVEGF
+69 MRIIDVDGF
-78 GQFILHNPAENDN
+78 GQFVLHNPEETDD
-91 GVKSSKSC
+91 GVKSIKTC

-116 EGTYNFWNPFA
+116 EGTYNFWNPFT

-148 SSSLIGKYR
+148 SNRLIGKYR

-162 GLSIY
+162 GKSIY

-172 ELEKTYECVFDF
+172 DLEKTYECVFDF

-189 KINVRNKYDT
+189 KINVRSTYDAI
-199 VPTKPVYISTSNL
+199 PTKPVYIATANL

-248 RIYNLDS
+248 KIYNLDS

-262 SADII
+262 SSSII
-267 QKWNR
+267 SKWNR
-272 WKITFESYQTLYYSI
+272 WKLTFDGYQTLYYSL
-287 VIAQNMQISRYA
+287 VVAQNMQISRYA

-306 DMQGELTG
+306 DLQGELTA
-314 LESQKAALLQAVAMD
+314 LESKKAALIQAVAMD
-329 SSLQSKLNTVNSQI
+329 SKMQSQLNATN
-343 KFKESEINSQN
+343 SEIRAKENEISSQKN
-354 SLLTTIQNQISNYTS
+354 LLTQIQNQVNNYTS

-404 SFVASEVDSYSSE
+404 SFVASSVDSYSSE
-417 SSVTRGLSS
+417 SSITRGISAALNLS
-426 VFNIANCTAVR
+426 NCTTVR
-437 MATYTSDIT
+437 RSTYTSDIT

-451 GGFINVNDSQLKL
+451 GGDINVNNTQLKL
-464 NADVVSGTLQVN
+464 NSEIINGTLQVN
-476 RDNTFVMSLYLN
+476 RDNTFVMSLYLGR
-488 QGSING
+488 GSING
-494 NTFPSGTLSLTGR
+494 ESFPSGTLSLTGR
-507 LYTNVSYGDTSIRIN
+507 LYTSVSYTDTSLRIS
-522 TSATTAYMTYET
+522 TSSTTAYMTYEV

-541 IAWDLFEYGKDV
+541 IAWDLYEYGKEV
-553 LDKKAYPVYHF
+553 LDKKSSAVYHF
-564 TVDSSNFFAIDD
+564 SVDSSNFFAIDD

-591 LHLNMGVIEPIVT
+591 LHIGMGVIEPIVT
-604 GVSVEFDDL
+604 GVEVEFDDL
-613 SKLELEFA
+613 TALELEFA
-621 SDFQIKNGKFSFLDN
+621 SDFQVKNGKFSWLDN
-636 LDESVSISKT
+636 LDQSVSISKT

-666 KKFMDSALDTMK
+666 KKFMESALDTMK

-768 KTDGGVAVFKMDGE
+768 KTDGGIAVFKMDGE

-795 STGGR
+795 TSGGR

-830 RTANNRSVTRIAN
+830 RTTKGRSVTRISN
-843 LASNDTPN
+843 LASGDVPN

-863 LKGTIDAVAGIF
+863 LKGTIDAVGGIF

-905 FYVDANGNMRAK
+905 FYVDANGNMKAK
-917 SADIKGRVDASS
+917 NGEFKGRVDASS
-929 LYIGGRNIL
+929 LYVGGRNIL
-938 TNTSGSNNLATSSS
+938 TNTTGSNNLATSSS

-965 IRNKSTNAVTFQ
+965 IRNKNTNGVTFQ
-977 VTDNGAVTINGNIT
+977 VSDSGVVTINGNIT
-991 MGAGSSINWATVDE
+991 MGAGSVINWATVDQSGE
-1005 INPTMS
+1005 NPQVTSLRNTVNNQISGLQTDMSNMRYDINHQFNIINQDIDYRMSWMRDDINDIEYNLKLVQDNMLSNWEVQNIASTVITNKLIQAPTI
-1011 QAYQR
+1011 Q
-1016 ANGAYNYA
+1016 GAYIQGGTMQGVRFYLGSFGSIYDGYGNDGVNYTDLIQIESSRGIA
-1024 DDAWRYAGDAYTRAN
+1024 ISARDGLRLEAGHGLWLNCDVHVRVGGSWVT
-1039 GAYNLAYDALDDAD
+1039 LSDAL
-1053 AAYRYANDAYNFAW
+1053 
-1067 DNRCNDLNVFNVLTS
+1067 S
-1082 GGTRF
+1082 
-1087 GIFSDSYGGRL
+1087 
-1098 YINANYIRSGTID
+1098 
-1111 ADIVTLG
+1111 
-1118 TRTGGFCCAQGSD
+1118 
-1131 GIRVTNGAKMYG
+1131 K
-1143 SAGPYADYYVFVSNA
+1143 
-1158 GALMSG
+1158 
-1164 GSAQFYCAGSSIH
+1164 
-1177 ANREIT
+1177 
-1183 VDSDR
+1183 
-1188 RFKNN
+1188 
-1193 ILYNID
+1193 
-1199 RYEDFFLK
+1199 
-1207 LNPAS
+1207 
-1212 FLLNKQEDK
+1212 
-1221 KRHIGF
+1221 
-1227 IAQDVEAVR
+1227 
-1236 NECGL
+1236 
-1241 SEDELALLETFERED
+1241 
-1256 ENSELQ
+1256 
-1262 TYYGIRYG
+1262 
-1270 EIIPVCVHM
+1270 
-1279 IQKLFKE
+1279 
-1286 IERLKCQ
+1286 
-1293 IKEDD
+1293 

>member
-7 KLNFRKRPNFII
+7 KLDFRKRPNFII

-42 RDFSEISFTYPSHVN
+42 MDFSEISFEYPSHVN

-69 MRIIDVEGF
+69 MRIVDVEGF
-78 GQFILHNPAENDN
+78 GQFILHNPEENDT
-91 GVKSSKSC
+91 GVKASKTC

-116 EGTYNFWNPFA
+116 EGTYNFWNPFT

-148 SSSLIGKYR
+148 SSRLIGKYR

-172 ELEKTYECVFDF
+172 ELEKTYECIFDF

-189 KINVRNKYDT
+189 RINVRSKYDA
-199 VPTKPVYISTSNL
+199 VPTKPVYISTNNL

-255 YMTEEYF
+255 YMTKEYF
-262 SADII
+262 SESII
-267 QKWNR
+267 QKWNN
-272 WKITFESYQTLYYSI
+272 WKTTFDSYQTLYYSL

-306 DMQGELTG
+306 DLQGELTG

-329 SSLQSKLNTVNSQI
+329 SSLNSKLNTVNSQI
-343 KFKESEINSQN
+343 RSKESEISSQKN
-354 SLLTTIQNQISNYTS
+354 LLTTIQNQVAGYTN

-404 SFVASEVDSYSSE
+404 SFVASEVDSYSAE
-417 SSVTRGLSS
+417 SSVIRGLSS
-426 VFNIANCTAVR
+426 VFNITNCTTVR
-437 MATYTSDIT
+437 RTTYTSDIT

-451 GGFINVNDSQLKL
+451 GGTINVSNSQLKL
-464 NADVVSGTLQVN
+464 NAEVVNGTLQVN

-488 QGSING
+488 RGSINDT
-494 NTFPSGTLSLTGR
+494 TFPNGTLSLTGS
-507 LYTNVSYGDTSIRIN
+507 LYTNVSYTDTSIRIT
-522 TSATTAYMTYET
+522 TSSTTAYMTYVA

-541 IAWDLFEYGKDV
+541 IAWDLFEYGKEV

-591 LHLNMGVIEPIVT
+591 LHLSMGVIEPIVT
-604 GVSVEFDDL
+604 GVSIEFDDL
-613 SKLELEFA
+613 TKLELEFA
-621 SDFQIKNGKFSFLDN
+621 SDFQVKNGKFSWLDN
-636 LDESVSISKT
+636 LDQSVSISKT

-666 KKFMDSALDTMK
+666 KKFMESALDTMK

-725 GWNSAT
+725 GWNTAT

-795 STGGR
+795 NSGGR

-807 GIVGGGDKNTMFYYN
+807 GIVGGGDKNTLFYYN

-830 RTANNRSVTRIAN
+830 RTEKNRSVTRIAN
-843 LASNDTPN
+843 LASGDVPN

-863 LKGTIDAVAGIF
+863 LKGVIDAVGGIF

-905 FYVDANGNMRAK
+905 FYVDANGNVRAK
-917 SADIKGRVDASS
+917 SADIKGRIDASS
-929 LYIGGRNIL
+929 LYVGGKNIL
-938 TNTSGSNNLATSSS
+938 TNTTGSNHLATSSS

-965 IRNKSTNAVTFQ
+965 IRNKATNAVTFQ
-977 VTDNGAVTINGNIT
+977 VSDSGIVTINGNIT
-991 MGAGSSINWATVDE
+991 MGAGSRIEWNAVDQVGEDPKVTDLRNTVNNRVSDLQLDMTNLQNNVNHQFNMITQDVDYRMSWMQDDINDISYNLNLVQNNMLSQWEVQNIASTVITDTL
-1005 INPTMS
+1005 IRAPTI
-1011 QAYQR
+1011 Q
-1016 ANGAYNYA
+1016 GAYIQ
-1024 DDAWRYAGDAYTRAN
+1024 
-1039 GAYNLAYDALDDAD
+1039 
-1053 AAYRYANDAYNFAW
+1053 
-1067 DNRCNDLNVFNVLTS
+1067 
-1082 GGTRF
+1082 GGTMQGVRF
-1087 GIFSDSYGGRL
+1087 YLGSF
-1098 YINANYIRSGTID
+1098 GTIYD
-1111 ADIVTLG
+1111 G
-1118 TRTGGFCCAQGSD
+1118 YGSD
-1131 GIRVTNGAKMYG
+1131 GISYTDLVQIQSSRGIAISASNGLRLDAGGGIWLNGDVHVRV
-1143 SAGPYADYYVFVSNA
+1143 
-1158 GALMSG
+1158 G
-1164 GSAQFYCAGSSIH
+1164 GSWVNLATA
-1177 ANREIT
+1177 
-1183 VDSDR
+1183 
-1188 RFKNN
+1188 
-1193 ILYNID
+1193 
-1199 RYEDFFLK
+1199 
-1207 LNPAS
+1207 
-1212 FLLNKQEDK
+1212 LNK
-1221 KRHIGF
+1221 
-1227 IAQDVEAVR
+1227 
-1236 NECGL
+1236 
-1241 SEDELALLETFERED
+1241 
-1256 ENSELQ
+1256 
-1262 TYYGIRYG
+1262 
-1270 EIIPVCVHM
+1270 
-1279 IQKLFKE
+1279 
-1286 IERLKCQ
+1286 
-1293 IKEDD
+1293 

>member
-1 MVINFS
+1 MVVNFS
-7 KLNFRKRPNFII
+7 KIDLHKRPNFIV
-19 RNFDGKAIGVLGH
+19 RNFDGKAIGVLGQ
-32 IIKPEAIIRY
+32 IINPTADIRY
-42 RDFSEISFTYPSHVN
+42 NEISQISFEYPSHVN
-57 GKKLSEYDLLTG
+57 GKKLNEYDLLTG

-78 GQFILHNPAENDN
+78 GQFTLHNPEENDK
-91 GVKSSKSC
+91 GVKSSKIC

-136 LSEMPSWSLGTV
+136 LSEMPSWNLGTV
-148 SSSLIGKYR
+148 STRLIGKYR

-162 GLSIY
+162 GVSIY

-172 ELEKTYECVFDF
+172 DLEKTYECVFDF
-184 DTYNR
+184 DTYKR
-189 KINVRNKYDT
+189 EINVRSKYDV
-199 VPTKPVYISTSNL
+199 VPTKPVYIATNNL
-212 AKEIVVEEDIDD
+212 AKEIVVEENIDD

-231 NGADGVD
+231 NGAEGVD

-262 SADII
+262 SASII
-267 QKWNR
+267 QKWNN
-272 WKITFESYQTLYYSI
+272 WKLTFENYQTLYYSL
-287 VIAQNMQISRYA
+287 VVAQNMQISRYA

-306 DMQGELTG
+306 DLQGELTG

-329 SSLQSKLNTVNSQI
+329 SSLNSKLSTINSQI
-343 KFKESEINSQN
+343 QAKENQITSQKN
-354 SLLTTIQNQISNYTS
+354 LLTQIKSQANSYTS

-417 SSVTRGLSS
+417 SSVVRNFSS
-426 VFNIANCTAVR
+426 TFEIENCTTVR
-437 MATYTSDIT
+437 MSTYTNDIT

-451 GGFINVNDSQLKL
+451 GGSINVNNAQFKL
-464 NADVVSGTLQVN
+464 NSEVVSGTLQVN
-476 RDNTFVMSLYLN
+476 RDNTFVMSLYLSR
-488 QGSING
+488 GTIND
-494 NTFPSGTLSLTGR
+494 NKFPSGTLSLTGR
-507 LYTNVSYGDTSIRIN
+507 LYTNVSYTDTSIRFN
-522 TSATTAYMTYET
+522 TSSTTAYMTYET

-541 IAWDLFEYGKDV
+541 IAWDLYEYGKEV
-553 LDKKAYPVYHF
+553 LDIKAYPVYHF

-591 LHLNMGVIEPIVT
+591 LHLSMGVIEPIVT
-604 GVSVEFDDL
+604 GISIDFDDL
-613 SKLELEFA
+613 TQLELEFA
-621 SDFQIKNGKFSFLDN
+621 SDFQVKNGKFSWLDN
-636 LDESVSISKT
+636 LDQSVSVSKT

-666 KKFMDSALDTMK
+666 KKFMESALDTMK

-725 GWNSAT
+725 GWNTAT

-768 KTDGGVAVFKMDGE
+768 KTDGGIAIFKMDGE

-830 RTANNRSVTRIAN
+830 RTEKNRSVTRIAN
-843 LASNDTPN
+843 LASGDVPN

-863 LKGTIDAVAGIF
+863 LKGVIDAVGGIF

-905 FYVDANGNMRAK
+905 FYVDANGNVRAK
-917 SADIKGRVDASS
+917 SADIKGRIDASS
-929 LYIGGRNIL
+929 LYVGGKNIL
-938 TNTSGSNNLATSSS
+938 TNTTGSNHLATGNS
-952 KIDSDYLDLYGIT
+952 KISSDYLDLYGIT
-965 IRNKSTNAVTFQ
+965 IRNKATNAVTFQ
-977 VTDNGAVTINGNIT
+977 VSDSGVITINGNVT
-991 MGAGSSINWATVDE
+991 MGAGSKIEWSTVDQIGE
-1005 INPTMS
+1005 DPSVTNLRNTVNNRVSDLQLDMTNMQNNINHQFNLITQDVDYKMSWMQDDINDLSYNLNLVKNNMLSQWEVQNIASTVITDKLIQAPTI
-1011 QAYQR
+1011 Q
-1016 ANGAYNYA
+1016 GAYIQ
-1024 DDAWRYAGDAYTRAN
+1024 
-1039 GAYNLAYDALDDAD
+1039 
-1053 AAYRYANDAYNFAW
+1053 
-1067 DNRCNDLNVFNVLTS
+1067 
-1082 GGTRF
+1082 GGTMQGVRF
-1087 GIFSDSYGGRL
+1087 Y
-1098 YINANYIRSGTID
+1098 
-1111 ADIVTLG
+1111 LG
-1118 TRTGGFCCAQGSD
+1118 SFGSIYDGYGSD
-1131 GIRVTNGAKMYG
+1131 GINWTELIQIESSRGIAISARDGLRLEAGDGLWLNCEVHVRV
-1143 SAGPYADYYVFVSNA
+1143 
-1158 GALMSG
+1158 G
-1164 GSAQFYCAGSSIH
+1164 GSWV
-1177 ANREIT
+1177 RL
-1183 VDSDR
+1183 SD
-1188 RFKNN
+1188 
-1193 ILYNID
+1193 
-1199 RYEDFFLK
+1199 
-1207 LNPAS
+1207 A
-1212 FLLNKQEDK
+1212 
-1221 KRHIGF
+1221 
-1227 IAQDVEAVR
+1227 
-1236 NECGL
+1236 L
-1241 SEDELALLETFERED
+1241 S
-1256 ENSELQ
+1256 
-1262 TYYGIRYG
+1262 
-1270 EIIPVCVHM
+1270 
-1279 IQKLFKE
+1279 K
-1286 IERLKCQ
+1286 
-1293 IKEDD
+1293 

>member
-1 MVINFS
+1 MVVNFS
-7 KLNFRKRPNFII
+7 KIDLHKRPNFIV

-32 IIKPEAIIRY
+32 IINPTADIRY
-42 RDFSEISFTYPSHVN
+42 NEISQISFEYPSHVN
-57 GKKLSEYDLLTG
+57 GKKLNEYDLLTG

-78 GQFILHNPAENDN
+78 GQFTLHNPEENDK
-91 GVKSSKSC
+91 GVKSSKIC

-136 LSEMPSWSLGTV
+136 LSEMPSWNLGTV
-148 SSSLIGKYR
+148 STRLIGKYR

-162 GLSIY
+162 GVSIY

-172 ELEKTYECVFDF
+172 DLEKTYECIFDF
-184 DTYNR
+184 DTYKR
-189 KINVRNKYDT
+189 EINVRSKYDV
-199 VPTKPVYISTSNL
+199 VPTKPVYIATNNL
-212 AKEIVVEEDIDD
+212 AKEIVVEENIDD

-231 NGADGVD
+231 NGAEGVD

-262 SADII
+262 SASII
-267 QKWNR
+267 QKWNN
-272 WKITFESYQTLYYSI
+272 WKLTFENYQTLYYSL
-287 VIAQNMQISRYA
+287 VVAQNMQISRYA

-306 DMQGELTG
+306 DLQGELTG

-329 SSLQSKLNTVNSQI
+329 SSLNSKLSTINSQI
-343 KFKESEINSQN
+343 QAKENQITSQKN
-354 SLLTTIQNQISNYTS
+354 LLTQIKSQANSYTS

-417 SSVTRGLSS
+417 SSVVRNFSS
-426 VFNIANCTAVR
+426 TFEIENCTTVR
-437 MATYTSDIT
+437 MSTYTNDIT

-451 GGFINVNDSQLKL
+451 GGSINVNNAQFKL
-464 NADVVSGTLQVN
+464 NSEVVSGTLQVN
-476 RDNTFVMSLYLN
+476 RDNTFVMSLYLSR
-488 QGSING
+488 GTIND
-494 NTFPSGTLSLTGR
+494 NKFPSGTLSLTGR
-507 LYTNVSYGDTSIRIN
+507 LYTNVSYTDTSIRFN
-522 TSATTAYMTYET
+522 TSSTTAYMTYET

-541 IAWDLFEYGKDV
+541 IAWDLFEYGKEI
-553 LDKKAYPVYHF
+553 LDIKAYPVYHF

-591 LHLNMGVIEPIVT
+591 LHLSMGVIEPIVT
-604 GVSVEFDDL
+604 GISIDFDDL
-613 SKLELEFA
+613 TQLELEFA
-621 SDFQIKNGKFSFLDN
+621 SDFQVKNGKFSWLDN
-636 LDESVSISKT
+636 LDQSVSVSKT

-666 KKFMDSALDTMK
+666 KKFMESALDTMK

-725 GWNSAT
+725 GWNTAT

-768 KTDGGVAVFKMDGE
+768 KTDGGIAIFKMDGE

-830 RTANNRSVTRIAN
+830 RTEKNRSVTRIAY
-843 LASNDTPN
+843 LASGDVPN

-863 LKGTIDAVAGIF
+863 LKGVIDAVGGIF

-905 FYVDANGNMRAK
+905 FYVDANGNVRAK
-917 SADIKGRVDASS
+917 SADIKGRIDASS
-929 LYIGGRNIL
+929 LYVGGKNIL
-938 TNTSGSNNLATSSS
+938 TNTTGSNHLATGNS
-952 KIDSDYLDLYGIT
+952 KISSDYLDLYGIT
-965 IRNKSTNAVTFQ
+965 IRNKATNAVTFQ
-977 VTDNGAVTINGNIT
+977 VSDSGVITINGNVT
-991 MGAGSSINWATVDE
+991 MGAGSKIEWSTVDQIGE
-1005 INPTMS
+1005 DPSVTNLRNTVNNRVSDLQLDMTNMQNNINHQFNLITQDVDYKMSWMQDDINDLSYNLDLVKNNMLSQWEVQNIASTVITDKLIQAPTI
-1011 QAYQR
+1011 Q
-1016 ANGAYNYA
+1016 GAYIQ
-1024 DDAWRYAGDAYTRAN
+1024 
-1039 GAYNLAYDALDDAD
+1039 
-1053 AAYRYANDAYNFAW
+1053 
-1067 DNRCNDLNVFNVLTS
+1067 
-1082 GGTRF
+1082 GGTMQGVRF
-1087 GIFSDSYGGRL
+1087 Y
-1098 YINANYIRSGTID
+1098 
-1111 ADIVTLG
+1111 LG
-1118 TRTGGFCCAQGSD
+1118 SFGSIYDGYGSD
-1131 GIRVTNGAKMYG
+1131 GINWTELIQIESSRGIAISARDGLRLEAGDGLWLNCEVHVRV
-1143 SAGPYADYYVFVSNA
+1143 
-1158 GALMSG
+1158 G
-1164 GSAQFYCAGSSIH
+1164 GSWV
-1177 ANREIT
+1177 RL
-1183 VDSDR
+1183 SD
-1188 RFKNN
+1188 
-1193 ILYNID
+1193 
-1199 RYEDFFLK
+1199 
-1207 LNPAS
+1207 A
-1212 FLLNKQEDK
+1212 
-1221 KRHIGF
+1221 
-1227 IAQDVEAVR
+1227 
-1236 NECGL
+1236 L
-1241 SEDELALLETFERED
+1241 S
-1256 ENSELQ
+1256 
-1262 TYYGIRYG
+1262 
-1270 EIIPVCVHM
+1270 
-1279 IQKLFKE
+1279 K
-1286 IERLKCQ
+1286 
-1293 IKEDD
+1293 

>member
-977 VTDNGAVTINGNIT
+977 VTHNGAVTINGNIT

-1262 TYYGIRYG
+1262 IYYGIRYG

>member
-189 KINVRNKYDT
+189 KINVRNKYNT

-1053 AAYRYANDAYNFAW
+1053 VAYRYANDAYNFAW